1 MPRNSKNKQ
10 CNSKKNSYFVNSY
23 FSISFHTIRYGI
35 GPDHEDDIEL
45 GGSVVVGV
53 VVVVAEGVFGTPHT
67 RDSLALIFLSVGSHI
82 GFSSGVT

>member
-23 FSISFHTIRYGI
+23 FSISFHNIRYEV
-35 GPDHEDDIEL
+35 GPGHEGDIEL
-45 GGSVVVGV
+45 GGSVVVG